1 MLPPLPGGRSVIGDY
16 WSLTGAARPKA
27 AEATGQLTRGFPQ
40 LPSLRRCYLSAPVNF
55 SQAAAGTLS
64 VPPSRS
70 VVSLTR
76 ITPSA
81 EAVSTHSPPLSF
93 E

>member
-1 MLPPLPGGRSVIGDY
+1 
-16 WSLTGAARPKA
+16 
-27 AEATGQLTRGFPQ
+27 
-40 LPSLRRCYLSAPVNF
+40 LSAPVNF